1 MLWGE
6 YVDSTSMILSS
17 EFRFSINKLCYLGK
31 ITESLEYTFFQK
43 KKKKMRE
50 FDQIIFTVL

>member
-1 MLWGE
+1 
-6 YVDSTSMILSS
+6 MILSS